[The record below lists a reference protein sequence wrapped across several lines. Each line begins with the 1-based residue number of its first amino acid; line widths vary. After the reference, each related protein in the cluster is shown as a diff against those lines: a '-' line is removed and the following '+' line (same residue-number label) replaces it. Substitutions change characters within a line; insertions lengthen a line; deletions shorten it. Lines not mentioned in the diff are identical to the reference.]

1 MSADTPGAGE
11 PSAESSGGGT
21 HVLERGLAVL
31 STLARAR
38 RPMGLVEVA
47 RETGLSKSTVH
58 RYATSLQGMGFVEQ
72 DAETRKY
79 RLGPAAMTLGV
90 AAVGSLEV
98 SRVGGPTL
106 QALADET
113 NHTASLAIL
122 DGADIIYVDRRR
134 PARAGFRIELNVQVG
149 TRLPAYCTSMGK
161 VLLAHRDPATVRAI
175 LDRVDLVRRGPG
187 TITAREQLV
196 AALAEVRATGLAIN
210 DEELASGL
218 RSLAVPVRDHTGTVV
233 AAVGTAVHLSG
244 WNATLDAVVA
254 RLEPALRRSAGEI
267 SQRLGWLG

>member
-1 MSADTPGAGE
+1 M
-11 PSAESSGGGT
+11 
-21 HVLERGLAVL
+21 LERGLAVL